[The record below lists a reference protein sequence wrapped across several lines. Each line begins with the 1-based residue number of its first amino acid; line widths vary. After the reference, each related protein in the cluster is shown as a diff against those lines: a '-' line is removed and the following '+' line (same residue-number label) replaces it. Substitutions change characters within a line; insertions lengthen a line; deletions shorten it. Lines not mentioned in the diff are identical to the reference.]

1 MAFDPRLLQMLL
13 TQPDDKLWATVRQI
27 AKKNGITLKE
37 TTPPPTEMQKIRA
50 LLQNADKMSSAEA
63 KAIIENLK
71 RNGGDAH
78 G

>member
-1 MAFDPRLLQMLL
+1 MEFDPRILQVLLA
-13 TQPDDKLWATVRQI
+13 QPDDKLWATVRQI
-27 AKKNGITLKE
+27 AKRNGITLKE
-37 TTPPPTEMQKIRA
+37 ATPSPAEMQKIRS